1 MIKDTQRIDV
11 ADVLRGFAIMGI
23 FLLHSIEHFNFY
35 SYPEVDNPWLQ
46 FTDKSIW
53 DSMFFLFGGKAYG
66 IFALLFGFSFFIQD
80 NNQLQKGND
89 FRLRFLWRL
98 FLLFI
103 WGNINAMFFTG
114 EILVL
119 YSIAGIVL
127 IFVARL
133 KIKTIL
139 IIATILMLQPMEWGK
154 LIYALINPE
163 YIPDRPMAGYFF
175 KEAFKVQNEG
185 TFLEMAKTNLWDG
198 QLASLTWAWENARFF
213 QTPALFMIG
222 MVIGKAGML
231 LHNEKNIRFWNRAL
245 IIGIICFFPLS
256 GLVSMLPDF
265 IENKA
270 ILTPLRLIIRSL
282 ANMGFMTFLV
292 SLVILIYYHTVRGH
306 KWLSKLRPY
315 GKMTLTNYIMQSI
328 IGSFIFYNWG
338 LAMHNKL
345 GITYSFLL
353 GIVLF
358 ILQYFFCY
366 WWMKNHRH
374 GPLEYIWRKMTW
386 IGAKK
391 K

>member
-1 MIKDTQRIDV
+1 MIKTQQRIDV
-11 ADVLRGFAIMGI
+11 ADALRGFSIMGI

-35 SYPEVDNPWLQ
+35 SFPEIDSPWLQ

-53 DSMFFLFGGKAYG
+53 DSLFFIFGGKAYG

-80 NNQLQKGND
+80 NNQLQRGND

-119 YSIAGIVL
+119 YSIVGISL

-133 KIKTIL
+133 KIKTVV
-139 IIATILMLQPMEWGK
+139 IIATILILQPMEWGK
-154 LIYALINPE
+154 LFYALFNPD
-163 YIPDRPMAGYFF
+163 YIPAEPLANYYW
-175 KEAFKVQNEG
+175 AQAYPVQSNG
-185 TFLEMAKTNLWDG
+185 TFLETVKMNLWDG
-198 QLASLTWAWENARFF
+198 QLASLAWAWENARFF
-213 QTPALFMIG
+213 QTPALFMFG
-222 MVIGKAGML
+222 MVIGKAGLL
-231 LHNEKNIRFWNRAL
+231 LHNEKNSRFWMRVL
-245 IIGIICFFPLS
+245 VVGIICFFPLN
-256 GLVSMLPDF
+256 GLASMLSGF

-270 ILTPLRLIIRSL
+270 ILTPLHLIIRSL
-282 ANMGFMTFLV
+282 ANMGFMAFLV
-292 SLVILIYYHTVRGH
+292 SLIILVYYHTVKGH
-306 KWLSKLRPY
+306 NWLDKLRPY
-315 GKMTLTNYIMQSI
+315 GKMTLTNYIMQSV

-338 LAMHNKL
+338 LGMHNKL

-366 WWMKNHRH
+366 WWMKNHKH
-374 GPLEYIWRKMTW
+374 GPLEYVWKKLTW
-386 IGAKK
+386 IGVKK

>member
-1 MIKDTQRIDV
+1 MIKTQQRIDI
-11 ADVLRGFAIMGI
+11 ADALRGFSIMGI
-23 FLLHSIEHFNFY
+23 FLLHCIEHFNFY
-35 SYPEVDNPWLQ
+35 SFPEVDSPWLQ

-53 DSMFFLFGGKAYG
+53 DSLFFTFGGKAYG

-80 NNQLQKGND
+80 NNQLQRGND

-119 YSIAGIVL
+119 YSIVGISL

-133 KIKTIL
+133 KIKTVV

-154 LIYALINPE
+154 LIYALVNPD
-163 YIPDRPMAGYFF
+163 YIPAEPLANYYW
-175 KEAFKVQNEG
+175 AQAYPVQTNG
-185 TFLEMAKTNLWDG
+185 TFLETVKMNLWDG
-198 QLASLTWAWENARFF
+198 QLASLAWAWENARFF
-213 QTPALFMIG
+213 QTPALFMFG
-222 MVIGKAGML
+222 MVIGKAGLL
-231 LHNEKNIRFWNRAL
+231 LHNEKNSRFWMRAL
-245 IIGIICFFPLS
+245 VIGIICFFPLN
-256 GLVSMLPDF
+256 GLASMLSGF
-265 IENKA
+265 IENNA

-282 ANMGFMTFLV
+282 ANMGFMAFLV
-292 SLVILIYYHTVRGH
+292 SLIILVYYHTARGH
-306 KWLSKLRPY
+306 NWLYKLRPY
-315 GKMTLTNYIMQSI
+315 GKMTLTNYIMQSV

-338 LAMHNKL
+338 LGMHNKL
-345 GITYSFLL
+345 GITYSLLL

-374 GPLEYIWRKMTW
+374 GPLEYIWKKLTW

-391 K
+391 